1 MKENNLNIEKTLRKE
16 EHEGHYFQVD
26 LLKAFMIA
34 FVVLD
39 HALGYTNKW
48 GMGLELWER
57 LSIPIFLIILGFNM
71 GNSFKRA
78 NQNTRHILT
87 Q

>member
-48 GMGLELWER
+48 GEHVVSTAWKLGDHLWTKYDEL
-57 LSIPIFLIILGFNM
+57 F
-71 GNSFKRA
+71 
-78 NQNTRHILT
+78 
-87 Q
+87 